1 MAFAGRRGKYLANK
15 FILFF
20 FYRDADDACH
30 DLNGKEFMGE
40 RVSVEIAKGT
50 PHGRDR
56 DRWGTGPGGSGRR
69 SRRFGHKLIF
79 LSCFFFGKN
88 LLICLEPP
96 SFDRRWFIRSLKE
109 LPSYT

>member
-1 MAFAGRRGKYLANK
+1 MVEINKSASGILVVAFEGRREKYLANK
-15 FILFF
+15 VILF

-79 LSCFFFGKN
+79 LSFFF
-88 LLICLEPP
+88 LEKTFR
-96 SFDRRWFIRSLKE
+96 SFLQHTFLH
-109 LPSYT
+109 

>member
-1 MAFAGRRGKYLANK
+1 MKVYQDFWLWLLRVGEEN
-15 FILFF
+15 ILLTNSF

-79 LSCFFFGKN
+79 LGFFGKKTFR
-88 LLICLEPP
+88 
-96 SFDRRWFIRSLKE
+96 SFLQHTFLH
-109 LPSYT
+109 

>member
-1 MAFAGRRGKYLANK
+1 MVEINKSTSGILVVAFEGRREKYLANK
-15 FILFF
+15 FILF

-69 SRRFGHKLIF
+69 SRRFGHKLIVIF
-79 LSCFFFGKN
+79 SSGFF
-88 LLICLEPP
+88 
-96 SFDRRWFIRSLKE
+96 
-109 LPSYT
+109 